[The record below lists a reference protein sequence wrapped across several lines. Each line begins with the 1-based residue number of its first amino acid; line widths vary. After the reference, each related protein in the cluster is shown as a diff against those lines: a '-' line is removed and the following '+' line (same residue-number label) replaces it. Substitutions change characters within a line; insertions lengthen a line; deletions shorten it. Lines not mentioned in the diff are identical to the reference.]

1 MIGSLAS
8 LIPDPLHPAVVHFPI
23 ALAVMVPVFAVGAL
37 IAIRRQARPSRVWS
51 VVVALMMAL
60 SLSAWAATETG
71 EDQEDRVE
79 RVVGDAPLHTHE
91 EAAENFLWLSVGLM
105 GAATVGLLGG
115 RVGTSARLLATA
127 GSVAMLF
134 VGYQV
139 GHSGGELVYTHGAAS
154 AYVSGTAPGDGIS
167 AASRE
172 DAPTDRR

>member
-1 MIGSLAS
+1 MISSLAS
-8 LIPDPLHPAVVHFPI
+8 ILPDPLHPAVVHLPI
-23 ALAVMVPVFAVGAL
+23 ALAILVPMFAVGAL
-37 IAIRRQARPSRVWS
+37 IAIRRQARPSRVWP

-60 SLSAWAATETG
+60 SVSAWAATETG

-105 GAATVGLLGG
+105 GVAAVGLLGG

-127 GSVAMLF
+127 GSAALLF

-139 GHSGGELVYTHGAAS
+139 GHTGGELVYTHGAAS
-154 AYVSGTAPGDGIS
+154 AYVSS
-167 AASRE
+167 AASSGLS
-172 DAPTDRR
+172 ALP